1 MLFRYLNK
9 QQLIALCKRVA
20 RRMFTPVDEVTLNDD
35 CILERE
41 SNFLLCSEELVGKV
55 VNISD
60 K

>member
-41 SNFLLCSEELVGKV
+41 SNFLLCSEELVG
-55 VNISD
+55 
-60 K
+60 